1 VRGHRSR
8 EYRLTFGHPG
18 LPECP
23 QSGHHPKPKHYCHYY
38 HVCTGCGFVI
48 DVRPSSFAVLRMHFQ
63 GPNTVI
69 VSSTAAFSDAQ
80 AYFFFFLRVP
90 RTPWRFARF
99 CPLPC
104 ASNTVGFTHWACL
117 VLCVSNTV
125 VFYTVL
131 AFYRV
136 LRTPWVLHIR
146 LALPRASDTTVSCTA
161 FLTNDAPTFLPLCT

>member
-1 VRGHRSR
+1 LR
-8 EYRLTFGHPG
+8 
-18 LPECP
+18 P
-23 QSGHHPKPKHYCHYY
+23 QYITLLFQLSPLFASFRYLCL
-38 HVCTGCGFVI
+38 VL
-48 DVRPSSFAVLRMHFQ
+48 SFALR
-63 GPNTVI
+63 PVDPRADT
-69 VSSTAAFSDAQ
+69 
-80 AYFFFFLRVP
+80 YFFFFQRVP

-131 AFYRV
+131 AFFRV
-136 LRTPWVLHIR
+136 LRTPRVLHTR